1 METFNILAIVLF
13 SISLLI
19 ALINFYYTIK
29 IKKKYEKLD
38 IDLIKGEKL
47 SDVLKKYIDQLNE
60 LNNKDNQIIDYCN
73 KLNQEVNKS
82 ITKIGLIKYNLY
94 NTTKHDLSFAL
105 ALLDK
110 SNSGVVINSVY
121 GIDSSNVY
129 CKLIINGNSKNKL
142 SEEEKEA
149 LNIAINK

>member
-1 METFNILAIVLF
+1 METFNILTIILF
-13 SISLLI
+13 LISLI
-19 ALINFYYTIK
+19 ISLINFYYTIK

-47 SDVLKKYIDQLNE
+47 SDVLKKYIEQLNQ
-60 LNNKDNQIIDYCN
+60 LNIKDNQIIDYCN
-73 KLNQEVNKS
+73 KLNFELNKS
-82 ITKIGLIKYNLY
+82 ITKVGLIKYNLY

-110 SNSGVVINSVY
+110 ANNGIIINSVY

-129 CKLIINGNSKNKL
+129 CKLITNGNSKNKL

>member
-1 METFNILAIVLF
+1 METFNIITIILF
-13 SISLLI
+13 SISILI
-19 ALINFYYTIK
+19 ALINVYYTIRL
-29 IKKKYEKLD
+29 KKKYEKLD
-38 IDLIKGEKL
+38 IDLATGEKL
-47 SDVLKKYIDQLNE
+47 SDILKKYIEQMDE

-73 KLNQEVNKS
+73 KLNQKLRKS
-82 ITKIGLIKYNLY
+82 ITKIGLVKYSLY

-110 SNSGVVINSVY
+110 ENDGVVINSVY

-129 CKLIINGNSKNKL
+129 CKLITRGNSKNKL
-142 SEEEKEA
+142 SEEEQEA